1 MPRPGGIHY
10 PEVIFPSPARR
21 SVAPALLVVIAT
33 AAGLGRAEEGLESAG
48 YQQAEKVRVLFSQKC
63 LSCHGRDPGKLKG
76 GYDMRT
82 LRGLLAGGESGDPAV
97 VPGQPQESPLVAA
110 IRWLDGDLEMPPKE
124 NDRLKPGEIEL
135 VENWIKAGA
144 LWPDP
149 AAGVVVQDGKWAAPD
164 TEGRVRVRT
173 SGGLD
178 TDWTN
183 RRYPREDLWA
193 FQPPQDVSV
202 PPGADHP
209 IEAFLLRGIRSR
221 KLPAA
226 VQASPRALLR
236 RAVYGLTGLPPAPE
250 RVAAFLADEREE
262 AFAHLIDELLASE
275 HYGERMAQHW
285 LDVVRYADS
294 DGFAR
299 DEFRPEAHTYRSY
312 VIRSFNEDKAYD
324 RFVREQIAGDQLK
337 LAGQEALA
345 YLWMGPWEQTAMSVE
360 AVTRQLWLDD
370 VTNSVGVTFL
380 AQQLRC
386 AKCHDHKFDPIP
398 TRDYY
403 AMQALF
409 ADTTHGGKQGKNG
422 GTYHVGARPRQ
433 AIRILQGGALE
444 NPGEEVKPG
453 VLSVLAGT
461 AAHHLRV
468 SPRGRRAALAE
479 WIADAR
485 NPLTARVMVNRVWQ
499 MHFGRGLVATA
510 NDFGRMGADPSHP
523 ELLDWLATWFIENGW
538 SVKKLHRLIMTS
550 PAYQRSS
557 TAPKPFLAKDSDPD
571 NRLLSYFPVRR
582 LSAEEIRDS
591 MLAISG
597 QLNSKVGGPS
607 FRAEINW
614 EVAFQPRRLMGKIAP
629 LYEPSPLRNER
640 NRRSIYAARLR
651 NLGHPFMEAF
661 NRPLSEL
668 SCDGRDETTVTP
680 QVFTLWHGELAHEQ
694 ALALADRLRRGGGA
708 MEQLVERA
716 FLAVYG
722 RSPGRE
728 ERTRSVRHLAEM
740 AELHR
745 AHELEKRPVATSVEI
760 EDVIEKTGELVR
772 KTYELKTLEKYEDDL
787 RPWQVDEIT
796 RALAD
801 LCLVLF
807 NSSEFL
813 YVY

>member
-1 MPRPGGIHY
+1 MRLSTSQLAAAPLVFLILVEGG
-10 PEVIFPSPARR
+10 AC
-21 SVAPALLVVIAT
+21 
-33 AAGLGRAEEGLESAG
+33 AGEESEGGE
-48 YQQAEKVRVLFSQKC
+48 AEKVRALFSQKC
-63 LSCHGRDPGKLKG
+63 LSCHGRDVGKLKG

-82 LRGLLAGGESGDPAV
+82 RRGLLAGGESGDAAV
-97 VPGQPQESPLVAA
+97 VPGHPGQSPLVAA
-110 IRWLDGDLEMPPKE
+110 IRWSGEDLEMPPKE
-124 NDRLKPGEIEL
+124 NDRLTPGEIAL
-135 VENWIKAGA
+135 VEKWIKAGA
-144 LWPDP
+144 EWPARP
-149 AAGVVVQDGKWAAPD
+149 AAVPVQNAEWAAPD
-164 TEGRVRVRT
+164 AAGRVRVPT

-178 TDWTN
+178 ADWTN
-183 RRYPREDLWA
+183 RRYAAEDLWA
-193 FQPPQDVSV
+193 FQPPQKVSV
-202 PPGADHP
+202 PPEAKHP
-209 IEAFLLRGIRSR
+209 VEAFLAAEMRAR

-226 VQASPRALLR
+226 GQASRHALMR

-250 RVAAFLADEREE
+250 RVTEFLKDQRAE
-262 AFAHLIDELLASE
+262 AFSHLIDELLASV

-299 DEFRPEAHTYRSY
+299 DEFRPGAHTYRSY
-312 VIRSFNEDKAYD
+312 VIRAFNEDRAYD
-324 RFVREQIAGDQLK
+324 RFVREQIAGDQLE

-345 YLWMGPWEQTAMSVE
+345 YLWMGPWEQTAMSVA

-386 AKCHDHKFDPIP
+386 AKCHDHKFDPVP

-409 ADTTHGGKQGKNG
+409 AGTTHGGKVGKSG
-422 GTYHVGARPRQ
+422 GTYHVAARPPQ
-433 AIRILQGGALE
+433 PIQILQGGALE

-453 VLSVLAGT
+453 ALSVLAST
-461 AAHHLRV
+461 ASHRFEI

-510 NDFGRMGADPSHP
+510 NDFGRMGANPSHP
-523 ELLDWLATWFIENGW
+523 ELLDWLALWFIENGW

-557 TAPKPFLAKDSDPD
+557 TALDRVLVNKLDPD
-571 NRLLSYFPVRR
+571 NRLLSHFPVRR

-597 QLNSKVGGPS
+597 QLNKKVGGPS

-614 EVAFQPRRLMGKIAP
+614 EVAFQPRRLMGTIAP
-629 LYEPSPLRNER
+629 LYEPSPLLAER
-640 NRRSIYAARLR
+640 NRRSVYAARLR

-661 NRPLSEL
+661 NRPLAEL
-668 SCDGRDETTVTP
+668 SCDGRAETTVTP

-694 ALALADRLRRGGGA
+694 ALALADRLRRQGGSI
-708 MEQLVERA
+708 EQLVERTFVA
-716 FLAVYG
+716 IYG
-722 RSPGRE
+722 RPPGE
-728 ERTRSVRHLAEM
+728 AERVRSVRHVTEM
-740 AELHR
+740 TALHR
-745 AHELEKRPVATSVEI
+745 DHALEKRPVPTSVEI
-760 EDVIEKTGELVR
+760 EDVIEKTGELVK
-772 KTYELKTLEKYEDDL
+772 KTYQLKTLENYEDDL
-787 RPWQVDEIT
+787 RPWQVDEAT